1 MMRWRFIDLGCVD
14 NVFAA
19 AVFEAVMKAV
29 KRDLVDDT
37 VLFWRPS
44 KPAIYLGYHQLAHE
58 EVHVDLCR
66 KRGIPIVRRVLGGG
80 TGYSDRN
87 QIIYNIIYREDNPDI
102 PYGPKNVYKFILG
115 GVVKALHILGINDT
129 AIDEER
135 FGVYANGKKISGSGQ
150 ITSQGVVNSGG
161 SFLVDFNFTAMSE
174 LLKNPVKNLKKG
186 VENPR
191 EGMTYLKKEVDDITI
206 EKAKTALKKGFSEI
220 LGRVYDGE
228 LTLYELELAGKLRE
242 KYMSEEWIFRAD
254 IRKEKRRM
262 RER

>member
-1 MMRWRFIDLGCVD
+1 MRWRFIDLGCVD

-29 KRDLVDDT
+29 KKDLVDDT

-58 EVHVDLCR
+58 EVHVGLCR

-102 PYGPKNVYKFILG
+102 PYGPRNVYRFILG
-115 GVVKALHILGINDT
+115 GVVKALHILGIADAT
-129 AIDEER
+129 VDEER

-161 SFLVDFNFTAMSE
+161 SLLVDFDFTAMSE
-174 LLKNPVKNLKKG
+174 LLKDPIKNLKKG
-186 VENPR
+186 VEKPM
-191 EGMTYLKKEVDDITI
+191 EGMTYLKNEVDDITI
-206 EKAKTALKKGFSEI
+206 EKAKTALRNGFEEI
-220 LGRVYDGE
+220 LDRMYDGE
-228 LTLYELELAGKLRE
+228 LTSYELELAGELRG
-242 KYMSEEWIFRAD
+242 KYLKEEWIFRAD
-254 IRKEKRRM
+254 MRKEKRGM